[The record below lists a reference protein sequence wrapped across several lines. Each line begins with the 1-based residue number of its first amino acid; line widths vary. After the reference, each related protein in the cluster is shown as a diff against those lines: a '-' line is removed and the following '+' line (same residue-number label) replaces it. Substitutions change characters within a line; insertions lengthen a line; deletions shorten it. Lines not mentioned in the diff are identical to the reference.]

1 MIFSTEID
9 ILTQNDITIAMK
21 FKFTTVI
28 FSVLI
33 LASCKTSFRISVKE
47 PSIVRI
53 PSEVRTIGVLNHVTK
68 ENSPEKIIEVLI
80 RSQSI
85 NGNTVAAERAVEGV
99 LRGLGKSSNLTG
111 KSLASGGIKT
121 SDGNVNWP
129 AIDSLCNSQVLQGIL
144 ELTEVQTISPV
155 GGSLLASATGQSST
169 RLEGYLYANIYIAN
183 THEIIERLRIRRFYN
198 IPLSGTTSVI
208 DILNDVKRKQEY
220 YRALG
225 YDLGYGMAQLI
236 YPKWVWV
243 DRDYYTK
250 GSDVLK
256 RARAMI
262 KEGNWDISE
271 KQLLL
276 DIDHY
281 KEKIRGRVLFN
292 LALVKEGQGDV
303 DSAIMYAEKAALEC
317 GDKLA
322 NNYLVRLRKRKV
334 QIELMN
340 D

>member
-1 MIFSTEID
+1 MIFSTEFD
-9 ILTQNDITIAMK
+9 ILSQNYTTIAMK
-21 FKFTTVI
+21 FKFSFVLL
-28 FSVLI
+28 SALI
-33 LASCKTSFRISVKE
+33 LTSCKTSFRISVKE

-53 PSEVRTIGVLNHVTK
+53 PSDVRTIGVLNHVTK
-68 ENSPEKIIEVLI
+68 ENSPEKIIEVFLQ
-80 RSQSI
+80 SQSI

-99 LRGLGKSSNLTG
+99 LRGLGKSSNLIG
-111 KSLASGGIKT
+111 KTMASGEIKT
-121 SDGNVNWP
+121 SDGNVNW
-129 AIDSLCNSQVLQGIL
+129 ATIDSLCNSQVLEGIL

-169 RLEGYLYANIYIAN
+169 RLEGYLYANIYISN

-198 IPLSGTTSVI
+198 IPLSGTTSII

-243 DRDYYTK
+243 ARDYYTK

-256 RARAMI
+256 RARPMI
-262 KEGNWDISE
+262 KEGNWDIAE

-276 DIDHY
+276 DLDHH

-322 NNYLVRLRKRKV
+322 NNYLVRLRRSKA
-334 QIELMN
+334 QLEQM